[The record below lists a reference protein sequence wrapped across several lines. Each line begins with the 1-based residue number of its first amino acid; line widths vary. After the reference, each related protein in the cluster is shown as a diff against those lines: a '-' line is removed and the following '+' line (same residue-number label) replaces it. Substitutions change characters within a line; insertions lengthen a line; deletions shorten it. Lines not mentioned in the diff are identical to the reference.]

1 MKLYAITIIWWSV
14 NKMVCSVCGSEDF
27 YIEEDEFGDLIYS
40 CMVCGEEYLN
50 VDDDEDEE

>member
-1 MKLYAITIIWWSV
+1 MI
-14 NKMVCSVCGSEDF
+14 CSECGSDDF
-27 YIEEDEFGDLIYS
+27 DIVIDEFGDLIYS